1 MSGKITGKFRI
12 LFLLLLAAA
21 IGFSAPALKEA
32 RGDAGSVRAALPQ
45 EAPAAAEKPRPS
57 VNGQLHVSGTGLA
70 DRNGTPVTLRGVST
84 HGITWYPD
92 FVNESLFRE
101 LSADWNA
108 SVVRLAM
115 YSEDYCGGNAEENLL
130 LVRKGIDAAIAAD
143 LYVIVDW
150 HILSDYDPNLHLDE
164 AMQFFD
170 MISAE
175 YAGVPNLIYEIC
187 NEPNGNASWENIR
200 TYAETV
206 IPVIRSHSPEAV
218 IVTGTPDFDR
228 NPLAA
233 LRNPLTAGNILYAFH
248 FYAGTHGADLRCILE
263 AALDEG
269 LPVFV
274 TESGV
279 SEEDGGGE
287 VNFSS
292 AAEWYSF
299 LDAHGISFTVW
310 SLSNKAETSALIR
323 PDSASFLSLRDSD
336 LSGTGLWVRS
346 MLRGEDPSLIPVPH
360 VRDNSTWTDFIY
372 AMINA
377 VGNQGFAAVRAF
389 GAMAR
394 AAVLIASASLL
405 LLFAGKKL
413 SRGRHRTYDDLP
425 PKEKAVS
432 PGRGGILK
440 PVLCRAALFAS
451 GVLTLIYLCWR
462 VRYSVPFEYGP
473 LAVAGNLVLLAVEIA
488 GFLESLVHYENMM
501 GMKHHPLPSIKD
513 DEYPEVDIFISTYNE
528 PAELLRKTINGCVHL
543 DYPDR
548 SKVHIWLCDDN
559 RRPEMKKLAERM
571 GIGYFDRPD
580 HEGLKAGNLNSALK
594 RTSAPYIV
602 TFDADMI
609 PKSDFL
615 LKTIP
620 YFVDAEQRG
629 GSLRGKHPFRLGLL
643 QTPQCFYEPDVYQH
657 ALYSETNAPNEED
670 FFYRTI
676 EPAKT
681 SANSVIY
688 GGSNTVLSRQALL
701 DAGGFYTESI
711 TEDFATGLL
720 IESAGY
726 VSLALPE
733 PLASGKTPHTFREHV
748 KQRTRWARGVIRTA
762 KKLKLFTRPGLSA
775 AQRLSYWSSVA
786 YWYSPLKN
794 LVYLVSPLL
803 FAVFGLP
810 ILKCSWMELLIFWL
824 PMCLMQD
831 LCLRLISGNTVSA
844 KWSGIYETSVMPY
857 LLIPVLKE
865 TLGFTL
871 SEFQVTD
878 KSEGPVRRRTDYRAM
893 APFLV
898 LAVLSAAG
906 IARVLRMM
914 SVVFAPGLV
923 VLLFWLFRNLYYI
936 IMALFLI
943 DGRDSDSEPVKVIDA
958 EPAVIRRTD
967 AAGGET
973 VFEGITT
980 LLTEHSVTVFLDD
993 SEGLRLGDPA
1003 KITIFCGSREAELS
1017 GIITGIRTSR
1027 QGAAAVHT
1035 FEILDFGT
1043 SEPEY
1048 LQILYDRVP
1057 TLPQSLA
1064 RDSGVPGHLWR
1075 NIARRLAGTSD

>member
-1 MSGKITGKFRI
+1 MPEKITEKLRF
-12 LFLLLLAAA
+12 LSLLLFAAVLC
-21 IGFSAPALKEA
+21 FSAPALKEA
-32 RGDAGSVRAALPQ
+32 RADAGSVRAAFPQ

-70 DRNGTPVTLRGVST
+70 DRNGNPVTLRGVST

-92 FVNESLFRE
+92 FINESLFRE
-101 LSADWNA
+101 LSEDWNA
-108 SVVRLAM
+108 SVIRLAM
-115 YSEDYCGGNAEENLL
+115 YSEDYCSGNAAENLL
-130 LVRKGIDAAIAAD
+130 LIRKGIDAAIASD

-150 HILSDYDPNLHLDE
+150 HILSDYDPNLHGDE
-164 AMQFFD
+164 AVQFFD
-170 MISAE
+170 TISAE

-187 NEPNGNASWENIR
+187 NEPNGSASWENIR
-200 TYAETV
+200 SYAETV

-228 NPLAA
+228 NPIAA
-233 LRNPLTAGNILYAFH
+233 LRNPLTAGNILYSFH

-279 SEEDGGGE
+279 SEEDGGGM
-287 VNFSS
+287 VDFSS

-299 LDAHGISFTVW
+299 LNDRGISFTVW
-310 SLSNKAETSALIR
+310 SLSNKAETSALVR
-323 PDSASFLSLRDSD
+323 PDSASFLSLGDSD

-346 MLRGEDPSLIPVPH
+346 MLRGEDPALIPVPH
-360 VRDNSTWTDFIY
+360 IRDNSMWTDFIY

-377 VGNQGFAAVRAF
+377 VGTQGFTAIRAF

-394 AAVLIASASLL
+394 AAFLIAAVSML
-405 LLFAGKKL
+405 LLFTAKKL

-425 PKEKAVS
+425 PKEKPRSAGQGE
-432 PGRGGILK
+432 PLK
-440 PVLCRAALFAS
+440 QVLHRATLFLS
-451 GVLTLIYLCWR
+451 GVLTRIYLCWR
-462 VRYSVPFEYGP
+462 VRYSIPFEFGF
-473 LAVAGNLVLLAVEIA
+473 LAVAGNLVLLTVELM

-501 GMKHHPLPSIKD
+501 GMRNHPLPSIEDKD
-513 DEYPEVDIFISTYNE
+513 YPEVDIFISTYNE

-559 RRPEMKKLAERM
+559 RRPEMKELADRM

-629 GSLRGKHPFRLGLL
+629 GSLPGKMPFRLGFL
-643 QTPQCFYEPDVYQH
+643 QTPQCFYTPDVYQH

-670 FFYRTI
+670 FFYRTV
-676 EPAKT
+676 EPAMT
-681 SANSVIY
+681 STNSVIY

-701 DAGGFYTESI
+701 DAGGFYTESV
-711 TEDFATGLL
+711 TEDYATGLL
-720 IESAGY
+720 IESMGY

-733 PLASGKTPHTFREHV
+733 PLASGRTPRTFREHV
-748 KQRTRWARGVIRTA
+748 KQRTRWARGVIMTA

-786 YWYSPLKN
+786 YWYSPLKH
-794 LVYLVSPLL
+794 LVYLTSPLL

-810 ILKCSWMELLIFWL
+810 ILKCSWMELLVFWL

-844 KWSGIYETSVMPY
+844 KWTGIYETSVMPY
-857 LLIPVLKE
+857 LLVPVLME
-865 TLGFTL
+865 TRGISL
-871 SEFQVTD
+871 SDFLVTD

-906 IARVLRMM
+906 IARVLWVMR
-914 SVVFAPGLV
+914 SLFAPGLA

-936 IMALFLI
+936 VMALFLI
-943 DGRDSDSEPVKVIDA
+943 DGRDSDAEPVKVIDA
-958 EPAVIRRTD
+958 EPAVIRKKEEDGR
-967 AAGGET
+967 ET

-980 LLTEHSVTVFLDD
+980 LLTEHSVNVFLDD
-993 SEGLRLGDPA
+993 AGGLRTGDPA
-1003 KITIFCGSREAELS
+1003 QLTIFCGSREAELS
-1017 GIITGIRTSR
+1017 GVITGVRTSR
-1027 QGAAAVHT
+1027 QGTAAVHT
-1035 FEILDFGT
+1035 FEILDFGA

-1048 LQILYDRVP
+1048 LQILYDRIP
-1057 TLPQSLA
+1057 SLPQSLA
-1064 RDSGVPGHLWR
+1064 RDSGVLGHLWR
-1075 NIARRLAGTSD
+1075 NITRRLARTSD